1 MEAYG
6 FILRYARALMEGNC
20 DPNTLALIPFALI
33 PITRHCDAASPLD
46 AICWKIRTNESRVR
60 FISGNKSAIWSAITS
75 AGSSLTPLS
84 TSPTSSTSSTRLAVV
99 SAQLP
104 PVNEAGCFCDDIQCT
119 IALSPPNGSRVE
131 LTHIQ
136 LTDHEMATV
145 DDRVDS

>member
-1 MEAYG
+1 MCAD
-6 FILRYARALMEGNC
+6 L
-20 DPNTLALIPFALI
+20 
-33 PITRHCDAASPLD
+33 
-46 AICWKIRTNESRVR
+46 VR
-60 FISGNKSAIWSAITS
+60 FSSTEETLGRTIKPSSWFTPICTPIAFLPSPDLLAITS